1 MISKT
6 LTVLG
11 ATGSVGIQACDVAAS
26 LGWPVKMLCA
36 GKNYAKMAQLA
47 RMLSPEICI
56 MEDESAAAA
65 LRELLAGT
73 GIAVDF
79 GDEAILS
86 YLRTSPADV
95 TVHAIAGLAGT
106 AAALAAASTP
116 TRIAMANKEA
126 VIAAGELIRDR
137 LRLSGGEMI
146 PVDSEHSAIFQCL
159 TTEGAP
165 TLFSASDRVSR
176 IILTA
181 SGGPF
186 FDMTREEMYSV
197 TPEMALAHP
206 TWKMGAKITVD
217 CATMM
222 NKGFE
227 VIEASRFFG
236 VSAEQIDVIVHR
248 QSIIHSMVEYIDNT
262 VIAQL
267 GLPDMRSA
275 VRYALT
281 YPERAAV
288 TGDRLNFAK
297 IASLTFHEPDRKAFP
312 LLDQATAAL
321 KRGGT
326 APAALIAADEVAV
339 DAFLHG
345 RISFGHIS
353 DIVVSTMEK
362 IDIASEISEET
373 LAHCDSIARS
383 AASSIT
389 DSLA

>member
-1 MISKT
+1 
-6 LTVLG
+6 
-11 ATGSVGIQACDVAAS
+11 
-26 LGWPVKMLCA
+26 
-36 GKNYAKMAQLA
+36 
-47 RMLSPEICI
+47 
-56 MEDESAAAA
+56 
-65 LRELLAGT
+65 
-73 GIAVDF
+73 
-79 GDEAILS
+79 
-86 YLRTSPADV
+86 
-95 TVHAIAGLAGT
+95 
-106 AAALAAASTP
+106 
-116 TRIAMANKEA
+116 
-126 VIAAGELIRDR
+126 
-137 LRLSGGEMI
+137 
-146 PVDSEHSAIFQCL
+146 
-159 TTEGAP
+159 
-165 TLFSASDRVSR
+165 
-176 IILTA
+176 
-181 SGGPF
+181 
-186 FDMTREEMYSV
+186 
-197 TPEMALAHP
+197 
-206 TWKMGAKITVD
+206 
-217 CATMM
+217 MM

-288 TGDRLNFAK
+288 TGDRLNFAE
-297 IASLTFHEPDRKAFP
+297 IASLTFHEPDRTAFP

-353 DIVVSTMEK
+353 DVVVSTMEK

-383 AASSIT
+383 AASRIT

>member
-11 ATGSVGIQACDVAAS
+11 ATGSVGLQACDVAAH

-36 GKNYAKMAQLA
+36 GKNYTKMAEAA
-47 RMLSPEICI
+47 RRLSPEICI
-56 MEDESAAAA
+56 MEDEAAAVQ
-65 LRELLAGT
+65 LSHLLDGT
-73 GIAVDF
+73 GIAVDY
-79 GDEAILS
+79 GRDAILT

-106 AAALAAASTP
+106 DAALAAASTP

-126 VIAAGELIRDR
+126 VIAAGELICKR
-137 LRLSGGEMI
+137 LRSGGGEMI

-165 TLFSASDRVSR
+165 TLFAPPERVSR

-186 FDMTREEMYSV
+186 FGMTREEMYSV
-197 TPEMALAHP
+197 TPQMALAHP

-236 VSAEQIDVIVHR
+236 VPAERVDVIVHR

-288 TGDRLNFAK
+288 GGEKLDFAK
-297 IASLTFHEPDRKAFP
+297 IASLTFHEPDREAFP

-339 DAFLHG
+339 EAFLRG
-345 RISFGHIS
+345 KISFGHIS
-353 DIVVSTMEK
+353 DAVISTMNE
-362 IDIASEISEET
+362 IDVMSEVSEET
-373 LAHCDSIARS
+373 LALCDRRVRAT
-383 AASSIT
+383 ASRVIEK
-389 DSLA
+389 LL

>member
-1 MISKT
+1 MTSKT

-36 GKNYAKMAQLA
+36 GKNYTKMAQLA

-65 LRELLAGT
+65 LRDLLAGT
-73 GIAVDF
+73 GISVDF

-86 YLRTSPADV
+86 YLRISPADV

-106 AAALAAASTP
+106 VAALAAASTP

-137 LRLSGGEMI
+137 LRLSCGEMI

-186 FDMTREEMYSV
+186 FGMTREEMYSV

-236 VSAEQIDVIVHR
+236 VTAEQIDVIVHR

-288 TGDRLNFAK
+288 VGDRLDFAQ
-297 IASLTFHEPDRKAFP
+297 IASLTFHEPDRTAFP

-353 DIVVSTMEK
+353 DVVVSTMEK

-373 LAHCDSIARS
+373 LAHCDSIART
-383 AASSIT
+383 AASRIT

>member
-1 MISKT
+1 MTPKT

-26 LGWPVKMLCA
+26 LDWPVKMLCA

-65 LRELLAGT
+65 LRDLLAGT

-79 GDEAILS
+79 GGDAILS

-159 TTEGAP
+159 TTEDAP

-186 FDMTREEMYSV
+186 FGMTREEMYSV

-288 TGDRLNFAK
+288 IGDRLDFAK
-297 IASLTFHEPDRKAFP
+297 IASLTFHEPDRTAFP

-345 RISFGHIS
+345 WISFGHIS
-353 DIVVSTMEK
+353 DVVVSTMEK

-383 AASSIT
+383 AASRIT

>member
-1 MISKT
+1 MTPKT

-36 GKNYAKMAQLA
+36 GKNYTKMAQLA

-56 MEDESAAAA
+56 MEDESAAAS
-65 LRELLAGT
+65 LRDLLEGT

-106 AAALAAASTP
+106 ATALAAASTP

-186 FDMTREEMYSV
+186 FGMTREEMYSV

-288 TGDRLNFAK
+288 TGDRLNFAE
-297 IASLTFHEPDRKAFP
+297 IASLTFHEPDRTAFP

-353 DIVVSTMEK
+353 DVVVSTMEK

-383 AASSIT
+383 AASRIT

>member
-1 MISKT
+1 MTSKT

-36 GKNYAKMAQLA
+36 GKNYTKMAQLA

-65 LRELLAGT
+65 LRDLLAGT
-73 GIAVDF
+73 GISVDF

-86 YLRTSPADV
+86 YLRISPADV

-106 AAALAAASTP
+106 TAALAAASTP

-137 LRLSGGEMI
+137 LRLSCGEMI

-186 FDMTREEMYSV
+186 FGMTREEMYSV

-236 VSAEQIDVIVHR
+236 VTAEQIDVIVHR

-288 TGDRLNFAK
+288 VGDRLDFAQ
-297 IASLTFHEPDRKAFP
+297 IASLTFHEPDRTAFP

-353 DIVVSTMEK
+353 DVVVSTMEK

-373 LAHCDSIARS
+373 LAHCDSIART
-383 AASSIT
+383 AASRIT

>member
-1 MISKT
+1 MTSKT

-36 GKNYAKMAQLA
+36 GKNYTKMAQLA

-65 LRELLAGT
+65 LRDLLAGT
-73 GIAVDF
+73 GISVDF

-86 YLRTSPADV
+86 YLRISPADV

-137 LRLSGGEMI
+137 LRLSCGEMI

-186 FDMTREEMYSV
+186 FGMTREEMYSV

-227 VIEASRFFG
+227 AIEASRFFG
-236 VSAEQIDVIVHR
+236 VTAEQIDVIVHR

-267 GLPDMRSA
+267 GLPDMRSS

-288 TGDRLNFAK
+288 VGDRLDFAQ
-297 IASLTFHEPDRKAFP
+297 IASLTFHEPDRTAFP

-353 DIVVSTMEK
+353 DVVVSTMEK

-373 LAHCDSIARS
+373 LAHCDSIART
-383 AASSIT
+383 AASRIT